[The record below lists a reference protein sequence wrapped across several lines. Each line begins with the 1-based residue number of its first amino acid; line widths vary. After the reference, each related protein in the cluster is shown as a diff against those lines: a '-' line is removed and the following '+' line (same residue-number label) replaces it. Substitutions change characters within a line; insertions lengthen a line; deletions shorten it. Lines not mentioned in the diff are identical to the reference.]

1 MRALN
6 NSGSATELINLAFNA
21 GIPYQ
26 KTASSCVRRR
36 RLIPSLPFSPAWDEW
51 MQAPVA
57 AASFVSPSSF
67 CPLQALPT
75 LTIPLVIPL
84 AYSTLLRK
92 RKAKQGDM
100 EITIL
105 KALNAVNSSPSAE
118 PFSHVALLVEDVHK
132 KLKAVARML
141 VGSFCNTL
149 GRSKM

>member
-75 LTIPLVIPL
+75 LTIPLLSCCFAGRGRPQELKGVGKDARGIFL
-84 AYSTLLRK
+84 QYTR
-92 RKAKQGDM
+92 
-100 EITIL
+100 EIE
-105 KALNAVNSSPSAE
+105 N
-118 PFSHVALLVEDVHK
+118 VAHEYEEWLIKHEE
-132 KLKAVARML
+132 
-141 VGSFCNTL
+141 
-149 GRSKM
+149 